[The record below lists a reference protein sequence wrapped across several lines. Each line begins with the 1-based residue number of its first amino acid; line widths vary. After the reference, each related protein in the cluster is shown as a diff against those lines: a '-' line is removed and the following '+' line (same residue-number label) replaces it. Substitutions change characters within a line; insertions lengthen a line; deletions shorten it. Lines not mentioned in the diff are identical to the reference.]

1 MGVISLFSGGRG
13 VLHPGRYGA
22 VFILA
27 WEIEEAT
34 ASVQM
39 SALQQPPGVLPAG
52 SPGEVPISVLIGS
65 PAPEGGGLGGKWGGA
80 FGPVTCKQVRQIH
93 HGPEAEKQTS
103 LLLTNL
109 ASQVESE

>member
-1 MGVISLFSGGRG
+1 MISLFSGGRG

-39 SALQQPPGVLPAG
+39 SALQQPAGVLPAG